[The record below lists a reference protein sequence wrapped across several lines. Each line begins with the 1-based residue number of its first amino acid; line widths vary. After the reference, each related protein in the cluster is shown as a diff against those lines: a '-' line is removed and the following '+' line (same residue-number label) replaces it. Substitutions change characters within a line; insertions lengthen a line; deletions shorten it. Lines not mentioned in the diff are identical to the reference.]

1 MALNQVGEVYQR
13 PWGWYQTLAQD
24 LGFQTKLIHVVP
36 GGRLS
41 LQSHKQ
47 RAEHWVV
54 VKGVASITIDT
65 VVEERK
71 VNDVVYIPVGAKHRL
86 ENLGQEPVEII
97 EVQIGEYLGEDDITR
112 YEDVYGRVS

>member
-13 PWGWYQTLAQD
+13 PWGWYQTLAQNS
-24 LGFQTKLIHVVP
+24 GFQTKLIHVAP

-54 VKGVASITIDT
+54 VNGIAHITIDT
-65 VVEERK
+65 LVKEYK
-71 VNDVVYIPVGAKHRL
+71 VNDAVYIPIGAKHRL
-86 ENLGQEPVEII
+86 ENLSEKPVEII
-97 EVQIGEYLGEDDITR
+97 EVQVGEYLGEDDITR
-112 YEDVYGRVS
+112 YDDVYGRVS